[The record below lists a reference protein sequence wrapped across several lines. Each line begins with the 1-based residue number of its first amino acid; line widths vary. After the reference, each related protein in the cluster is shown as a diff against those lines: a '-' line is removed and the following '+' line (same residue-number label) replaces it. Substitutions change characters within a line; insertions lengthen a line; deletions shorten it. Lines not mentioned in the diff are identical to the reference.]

1 MGVCHSTEGDE
12 RSVHISKLLPQLKP
26 LLQLLALLTE
36 MERDCQDDLSD
47 DFEDEE
53 DEESG
58 GQDEP
63 SKDLEEDEE
72 LEQKEGGEVG
82 QEEGMAD
89 PSMLSRNTSPE
100 TSGAEGK
107 RYKHIMPALHVTLSF
122 LFVYRERELRRRT
135 RRPSSPP
142 TVSY

>member
-12 RSVHISKLLPQLKP
+12 RSVHISILPQLKP
-26 LLQLLALLTE
+26 LPQLLALPTE
-36 MERDCQDDLSD
+36 MGKDCQDDLSD

-72 LEQKEGGEVG
+72 MEQKEGGEVG

-89 PSMLSRNTSPE
+89 PSLLSRNTSPE

-107 RYKHIMPALHVTLSF
+107 RYKHVMPALHVTLSF
-122 LFVYRERELRRRT
+122 LFVESESSEDELEGRPRRL
-135 RRPSSPP
+135 S
-142 TVSY
+142 